1 LRPANEEITTE
12 KNETSLSSTSAQM
25 ALWLIFLELFPIMT
39 TVLLLIIIIFV
50 VLITF
55 LLLAFCKY
63 RKSLA
68 STTKVDD
75 IGNANSKNTEK
86 RKSDI
91 KLVPEKM
98 IMPIPPARNHT
109 VLGISDAQI

>member
-1 LRPANEEITTE
+1 MINI
-12 KNETSLSSTSAQM
+12 
-25 ALWLIFLELFPIMT
+25 LELFPIMT